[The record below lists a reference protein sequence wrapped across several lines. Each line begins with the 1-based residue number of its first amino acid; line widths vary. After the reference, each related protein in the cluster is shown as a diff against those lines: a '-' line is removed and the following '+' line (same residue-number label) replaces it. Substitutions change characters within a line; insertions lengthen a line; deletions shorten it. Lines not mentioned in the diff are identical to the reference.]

1 MADIKSR
8 LLLDNSNF
16 NKNAK
21 ESNRLSKSLKA
32 GLGAVGSA
40 AKIAAVGLTAA
51 SASLAFFV
59 TRSVQAID
67 RLGKVSK
74 TTGFAAETLQKF
86 QFAAEQSGVTADN
99 AALALRRF
107 SRRLGEAQ
115 RSTGELFPALKKLGI
130 ETRNSNGQFKSAEE
144 ILFEFADGIT
154 TARNESEQLSL
165 AFKAFDSEGAEL
177 VETLKDGSAGLREF
191 FKEAEDLG
199 FILTASSIRGV
210 EDFADEFNRL
220 QNIVQGL
227 INQFT
232 AALAPALEGATRQF
246 RDFIQLKIGEAGGLE
261 EFGAFLK
268 DQFLIILIRVTNALE
283 TFVNFM
289 IDLAN
294 AIVKLARAAG
304 STLGIEVF
312 PLTDAEIEKI
322 NKYKTALDGL
332 THSFVGRGPSNPP
345 YMKMFIE
352 MRDNLVELGLDLE
365 DIDAAALAIV
375 KRIEEGGK
383 ASFFKDKLT
392 NNFKDEFEKIKEQLK
407 TVISDGGDMFGQVD
421 FAPFTKML
429 IGNLEENK
437 EAAKKVVDAIEEV
450 VVTGQNRVGETL
462 IGKIFGVG
470 PVMDF
475 WDNWYA
481 AGESALEKFKAI
493 AGLILGPELID
504 KIKEGFANSDI
515 GDFTKTLADGLVKG
529 VEMFEDSLADA
540 IVQGKAD
547 FSALGDHLKQALAK
561 AMVQKFIT
569 GPIMGLFGLASGGPA
584 KSGQP
589 YIVGEEGPELFIPKN
604 SGTVIPND
612 ETMGIMGAGGP
623 AMGMGR
629 TNVTYN
635 IQAVDAPSFQQLVA
649 RDPEFIFNV
658 SRAGSRRT
666 PA

>member
-8 LLLDNSNF
+8 LLLDNTNF
-16 NKNAK
+16 NRNAK
-21 ESNRLSKSLKA
+21 ESNRLTNGLKA

-51 SASLAFFV
+51 AGALTFFV
-59 TRSVQAID
+59 TRSVQTID

-74 TTGFAAETLQKF
+74 TTGFTVKALQSF

-107 SRRLGEAQ
+107 SRRLGEAG
-115 RSTGELFPALKKLGI
+115 RGTGELLPALKKLNI
-130 ETRNSNGQFKSAEE
+130 ETRKSDGTFKSAEE
-144 ILFEFADGIT
+144 VLFEFADGIT
-154 TARNESEQLSL
+154 TARNESEALSL

-177 VETLKDGSAGLREF
+177 VETLKGGSAGLREF
-191 FKEAEDLG
+191 FNEAESLG
-199 FILTASSIRGV
+199 FILTATSIQGV
-210 EDFADEFNRL
+210 ETFADELNRL
-220 QNIVQGL
+220 QKIVQGL
-227 INQFT
+227 VNQFT
-232 AALAPALEGATRQF
+232 AALAPTLEKLVKNF
-246 RDFIQLKIGEAGGLE
+246 RAVIQEEIKARGGLE
-261 EFGAFLK
+261 EFGKYLK
-268 DQFLIILIRVTNALE
+268 DQFITIVANTIIALE
-283 TFVNFM
+283 GVFNTLVD
-289 IDLAN
+289 IGN
-294 AIVKLARAAG
+294 AIVNVIRLFGAIFGVELFPSLAKEGQELVNIFDVLDKISKIPDIVNFLPGIGAMKNLFGAVSEELITMEGSLQSIGEGQLFKKTDKG
-304 STLGIEVF
+304 STFANMLLG
-312 PLTDAEIEKI
+312 
-322 NKYKTALDGL
+322 
-332 THSFVGRGPSNPP
+332 
-345 YMKMFIE
+345 
-352 MRDNLVELGLDLE
+352 DLE
-365 DIDAAALAIV
+365 SNKKAA
-375 KRIEEGGK
+375 E
-383 ASFFKDKLT
+383 
-392 NNFKDEFEKIKEQLK
+392 
-407 TVISDGGDMFGQVD
+407 DM
-421 FAPFTKML
+421 T
-429 IGNLEENK
+429 
-437 EAAKKVVDAIEEV
+437 DAIEEI

-481 AGESALEKFKAI
+481 AGESALERFKAV

-584 KSGQP
+584 KAGQP

-623 AMGMGR
+623 RMGGGGS
-629 TNVTYN
+629 TIIN
-635 IQAVDAPSFQQLVA
+635 ISAVDTQSFQQAIA

-658 SRAGSRRT
+658 SRAGARRT
-666 PA
+666 P